1 MAEPRSF
8 TASPLGA
15 ANLSAM
21 DREALLAFQRKTAK
35 LQRAVL
41 GSVQAAGE
49 AQTRLSHIKK
59 ALIDTPAADAG
70 LRDAALVLEARL
82 KDLQIALS
90 GDSVVASRNEP
101 TPPSIVDRVQGV
113 VSGHWS
119 STSDATQ
126 THRRAYEIAAAQ
138 FSDLLGKLRAL
149 IEVDL
154 KRLEDRAEAAGAPWT
169 PGRVPDW
176 RPE

>member
-1 MAEPRSF
+1 M
-8 TASPLGA
+8 
-15 ANLSAM
+15 
-21 DREALLAFQRKTAK
+21 
-35 LQRAVL
+35 L

-59 ALIDTPAADAG
+59 ALTDTPAADPG
-70 LRDAALVLEARL
+70 LRGEALALEARL
-82 KDLQIALS
+82 KDLQVALT
-90 GDSVVASRNEP
+90 GDATVASHNEP

-113 VSGHWS
+113 VYGHWL
-119 STSDATQ
+119 STSEATQ
-126 THRRAYEIAAAQ
+126 THRRGYEIAAAQ
-138 FSDLLGKLRAL
+138 FSDLLGKLRTL